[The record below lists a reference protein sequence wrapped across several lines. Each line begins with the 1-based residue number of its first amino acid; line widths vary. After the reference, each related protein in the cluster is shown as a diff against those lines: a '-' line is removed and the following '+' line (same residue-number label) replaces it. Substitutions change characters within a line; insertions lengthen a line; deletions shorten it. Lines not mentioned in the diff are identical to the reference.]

1 MWLSTSELTGLP
13 GMPKTIQ
20 NVRKKAHREGWQN
33 RDRKQVGGGKEYHIS
48 SLPPETQEHLLA
60 TTAQTPQ
67 PQPAEETPAIAS
79 LPQPRKKGNKEDR
92 IDAKL
97 DILRQLETYCQQH
110 QLQKIKGQ
118 HAFIAAYN
126 SGQIA
131 VDVATKQV
139 MPSISPSS
147 VQRWLKTLKT
157 QSVDAL
163 GGRYGNRAGE
173 SKIEASPAL
182 RNFVIGILAEY
193 PHASYRHIMKAIC
206 GRFEQELIPSQRTLD
221 RWISKWK
228 EENKELLTSIANPDR
243 WKSKNMI
250 SLGSYSDGVD
260 AINQLWEIDSTP
272 ADIMLEDGRHTLIGC
287 IDVYSRRT
295 KLLVVP
301 RSKAVAIATLLRQCI
316 LDWGVPEVIKTDNG
330 KDYTA
335 RHLQRLFANLDIKHR
350 LCQPFQPWQ
359 KPHIERFFRTFAHDL
374 VELLPGYIG
383 HNGMALRKALSYV

>member
-1 MWLSTSELTGLP
+1 MWFTSPELAGLP
-13 GMPKTIQ
+13 NLPSTKQG
-20 NVRKKAHREGWQN
+20 VRKKAHKEVWQW
-33 RDRKQVGGGKEYHIS
+33 RKRVASGGGREYHIS
-48 SLPPETQEHLLA
+48 SLPPQTQEYLQRLA
-60 TTAQTPQ
+60 SAQAPPQ

-163 GGRYGNRAGE
+163 GGKYGNRAGE

-182 RNFVIGILAEY
+182 RNFILGILAEY
-193 PHASYRHIMKAIC
+193 PHASYRHIMKAIQ

-221 RWISKWK
+221 RWIGKWK

-260 AINQLWEIDSTP
+260 AINKTRAEV
-272 ADIMLEDGRHTLIGC
+272 GN
-287 IDVYSRRT
+287 
-295 KLLVVP
+295 
-301 RSKAVAIATLLRQCI
+301 RQ
-316 LDWGVPEVIKTDNG
+316 
-330 KDYTA
+330 
-335 RHLQRLFANLDIKHR
+335 RHLSQGWTH
-350 LCQPFQPWQ
+350 
-359 KPHIERFFRTFAHDL
+359 
-374 VELLPGYIG
+374 
-383 HNGMALRKALSYV
+383 